1 VTLSTPVAI
10 VVGLSIAGAFV
21 GTGLYLGLRS
31 SRGASGASEA
41 RVIEGMPSRSV
52 GSDAVPASSGTVTAA
67 LLADAKSAR
76 EKAFADARRGLE
88 LEHAKLVRDCWE
100 SSPAAAGATAP
111 VVLTL
116 TLGYGEDGHVTTR
129 ALRANGTNVPGDVA
143 GCVNR
148 EVTGPDI
155 PAPGVR
161 TRVEVEIRFP

>member
-21 GTGLYLGLRS
+21 GAGLYLGLRS
-31 SRGASGASEA
+31 SRVARGASEA
-41 RVIEGMPSRSV
+41 SVLEGPSRSV

-67 LLADAKSAR
+67 RLADAKSAR
-76 EKAFADARRGLE
+76 EKAFADAKRGLE
-88 LEHAKLVRDCWE
+88 LEHAKLVHDCWE
-100 SSPAAAGATAP
+100 PSSAAAGAAAP